1 MGNIREN
8 GLVKYF
14 YAKKIISRKAQKKIV
29 YSFHNSLQTRNSSYA
44 TKYVIKYKIVTQY
57 TFGSTGI

>member
-14 YAKKIISRKAQKKIV
+14 YSKKKNSRKAQKKICKHAILAMLP
-29 YSFHNSLQTRNSSYA
+29 S
-44 TKYVIKYKIVTQY
+44 I
-57 TFGSTGI
+57 